1 MAIDRK
7 MDCLY
12 ICLSCFEVFRE
23 APPVHPHKDSMLIQC
38 DPGEPG
44 DERRKPVTDP
54 DGVLLTQAPRW
65 YLEATGGIQP
75 RTP

>member
-1 MAIDRK
+1 
-7 MDCLY
+7 
-12 ICLSCFEVFRE
+12 
-23 APPVHPHKDSMLIQC
+23 MLIQC